1 MPDVSIII
9 PVYNAEKYLEECLS
23 SITAQKDFERSEVV
37 LIDDGST
44 DRSSEIC
51 DSFSAEF
58 KNIIA
63 VHKSN
68 GGVSE
73 ARNDGINVA
82 SSDYLM
88 FCDADDYFIGD
99 ILSSV
104 INTVNE
110 LSPDIIFWNYIY
122 EANGSQVHTDFAF
135 AKNQML
141 DKKYLRRTIPE
152 FMLSNLSF
160 NSIWNKA
167 FKKSI
172 IQANS
177 IKFNKNK
184 KYGEDREF
192 LLNCLA
198 VSESGFYI
206 HDSGYFYRDTVSGAI
221 RKERTDFFDNIIE
234 DYYTNLRCY
243 ERFDFDKEKIDSLC
257 RAALPEQVISDIFFI
272 YENYSKSVFNKSVEK
287 LFCSELL
294 MSAVSDYLSAGSFKN
309 ENYKSAAKKI
319 LSRSSV
325 SLRLFLSSVKAKEAL
340 YRMIKG

>member
-1 MPDVSIII
+1 MPDVSIVI

-23 SITAQKDFERSEVV
+23 SITAQKDFEKSEVV

-110 LSPDIIFWNYIY
+110 LSPDIIF
-122 EANGSQVHTDFAF
+122 
-135 AKNQML
+135 
-141 DKKYLRRTIPE
+141 
-152 FMLSNLSF
+152 
-160 NSIWNKA
+160 
-167 FKKSI
+167 
-172 IQANS
+172 
-177 IKFNKNK
+177 
-184 KYGEDREF
+184 
-192 LLNCLA
+192 
-198 VSESGFYI
+198 
-206 HDSGYFYRDTVSGAI
+206 
-221 RKERTDFFDNIIE
+221 
-234 DYYTNLRCY
+234 
-243 ERFDFDKEKIDSLC
+243 
-257 RAALPEQVISDIFFI
+257 
-272 YENYSKSVFNKSVEK
+272 
-287 LFCSELL
+287 
-294 MSAVSDYLSAGSFKN
+294 
-309 ENYKSAAKKI
+309 
-319 LSRSSV
+319 
-325 SLRLFLSSVKAKEAL
+325 
-340 YRMIKG
+340 